1 MQGIIIIDQARYLC
15 LYSKDIIVMGV
26 TDHFLIRFKDCVT
39 KQSSFLVPL
48 TESPN
53 LGFYVVDA
61 RKLLCY

>member
-26 TDHFLIRFKDCVT
+26 TDHFLIRFKDCAT

-53 LGFYVVDA
+53 LGF
-61 RKLLCY
+61 